1 MPQKNANDAA
11 KLRIRKES
19 DFNITEFYRISCVF
33 LWNKACRFIRIHYLC
48 RKNAAVGN
56 LKASFHCARLQ
67 FLCPLKHRNI
77 LIRNNQKK

>member
-33 LWNKACRFIRIHYLC
+33 LWNKTSVSSEFIIFAEKMLHS
-48 RKNAAVGN
+48 A
-56 LKASFHCARLQ
+56 
-67 FLCPLKHRNI
+67 I
-77 LIRNNQKK
+77 

>member
-33 LWNKACRFIRIHYLC
+33 LWNKACRFIRIYYLC
-48 RKNAAVGN
+48 RKNAALGN
-56 LKASFHCARLQ
+56 LKAAFIALVCN
-67 FLCPLKHRNI
+67 FFVP
-77 LIRNNQKK
+77 

>member
-11 KLRIRKES
+11 KLRKRKES

-33 LWNKACRFIRIHYLC
+33 LWNKACRFIRIYY
-48 RKNAAVGN
+48 
-56 LKASFHCARLQ
+56 
-67 FLCPLKHRNI
+67 LCPLKHRNI